1 MSMSLRHSHWQN
13 VYRSKSPEQTSWYQS
28 HPEVSLELIV
38 SHVADHG
45 AAILDVGGGAS
56 TLADHLLDIG
66 YTDISVLDIAE
77 AGLARARK
85 RLGTHA
91 ERVHWITSDVTT
103 WEPKRQYDLWHDR
116 AVLHFLTD
124 SESQTAYFNVLR
136 ATVKLDGIAII
147 AGFAPGGP
155 ERCSGLP
162 IVQHDRSSLTALL
175 GQGFQL
181 IEARDEIH
189 RTPRE
194 EKQAF
199 RYHVFRRM

>member
-1 MSMSLRHSHWQN
+1 MNMSLRHRHWEK
-13 VYRSKSPEQTSWYQS
+13 VYQSKSPEQTSWYQS

-38 SHVADHG
+38 SHLTDHE

-56 TLADHLLDIG
+56 TLAGHLLEIG

-77 AGLARARK
+77 AGLAHARK

-91 ERVHWITSDVTT
+91 GRVHWITSDVIT

-136 ATVKLDGIAII
+136 GTVKLDGITII

-155 ERCSGLP
+155 ERCSDLS
-162 IVQHDRSSLTALL
+162 IVQHDQSSLSALL
-175 GQGFQL
+175 GEGFRL
-181 IEARDEIH
+181 IETRDEIH
-189 RTPRE
+189 STPKGG
-194 EKQAF
+194 KQAF